1 MFDNARTKA
10 VGYSDNMTL
19 SLKTLA
25 GSGYVILNCIR
36 GLNLIGLLALMTA
49 SVIML
54 IKTSTSSKFFFF
66 DAVSQITTA
75 FICGKLFARTVN
87 KRMLT

>member
-10 VGYSDNMTL
+10 VGYRDNMTL
-19 SLKTLA
+19 SPKTLA
-25 GSGYVILNCIR
+25 GSGYIILNCIR
-36 GLNLIGLLALMTA
+36 GLNVIGFLAAMCA

-75 FICGKLFARTVN
+75 FICGKSLA
-87 KRMLT
+87 